1 MDNCSRI
8 KASVRMEERY
18 AGMSLK
24 CGCDDALK
32 KEILDAIEEVK
43 KEIDANP
50 TVFDNPNKDCPE
62 KEGFYIEFDDD
73 YDRVAGDFFQRLLKK
88 LKIDKCEN

>member
-8 KASVRMEERY
+8 KANVRMEERY
-18 AGMSLK
+18 AGLSLA
-24 CGCDDALK
+24 CGCD
-32 KEILDAIEEVK
+32 KEVQQEVLDAIEEIKQQMGVT
-43 KEIDANP
+43 P

-73 YDRVAGDFFQRLLKK
+73 YDREAGEFFQKLLKK
-88 LKIDKCEN
+88 LKIDKCEE